1 MAFFIVLIIL
11 LIGYLLYAQIM
22 RAKINFIKNDV
33 VAQVSL
39 SDITVMWFF
48 RPGCGHCTNMK
59 EAWNKLKESGIPSNI
74 KLYEINTA
82 LPENAEIS
90 AKYSVSGVPHIIKQ
104 KLGLDGKLY
113 VMVYNGDRST
123 KSMRDWILNAH

>member
-1 MAFFIVLIIL
+1 MAFFTVLIIL
-11 LIGYLLYAQIM
+11 LIGYLLYLQRI
-22 RAKINFIKNDV
+22 RAKINFIENDV
-33 VAQVSL
+33 VAQVSV
-39 SDITVMWFF
+39 SDVTVMWFF

-59 EAWNKLKESGIPSNI
+59 EAWNKLKESKIPYNI
-74 KLYEINTA
+74 KLHEINTS

-104 KLGLDGKLY
+104 KLGLNGNLY

-123 KSMRDWILNAH
+123 KSMLDWILNAN

>member
-1 MAFFIVLIIL
+1 
-11 LIGYLLYAQIM
+11 M
-22 RAKINFIKNDV
+22 RAKINFIKNGV

-74 KLYEINTA
+74 KLHEINTA

-123 KSMRDWILNAH
+123 KSMRDWILNAD